1 MKKGTKIAIAVAI
14 VIMAI
19 WFLYGEEISFKLK
32 EIFNT
37 KAVKNKDA
45 EQTKDTPHTSQPAQ
59 TTINRNKLLKKGVK
73 GLEVRELQKKLKDN
87 PSVNLGNTGTGK
99 NGIDGDFG
107 VLTEKALMLVKGIKQ
122 ITLNDYDKKPG
133 NTGTGAGQ
141 ISDNSGFETGFPA
154 GWSKL

>member
-1 MKKGTKIAIAVAI
+1 MKNKTKIFIAIAV
-14 VIMAI
+14 VLLVV
-19 WFLYGEEISFKLK
+19 WLLYSEEISFKLK
-32 EIFNT
+32 EIFKTKEVNNKDGEPTQDTPNT
-37 KAVKNKDA
+37 K
-45 EQTKDTPHTSQPAQ
+45 PAQ
-59 TTINRNKLLKKGVK
+59 TTVNRNKLLKRGVK

-107 VLTEKALMLVKGIKQ
+107 VLTEKALMLVKGVKQ

-133 NTGTGAGQ
+133 NTGTSPGQ